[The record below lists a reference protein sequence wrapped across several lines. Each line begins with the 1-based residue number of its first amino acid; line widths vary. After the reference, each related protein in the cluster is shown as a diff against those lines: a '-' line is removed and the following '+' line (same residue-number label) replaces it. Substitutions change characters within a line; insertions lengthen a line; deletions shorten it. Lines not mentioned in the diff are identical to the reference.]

1 MGQNSDASTGLS
13 LRIGLF
19 GGTFDP
25 PHRGHT
31 AVAADV
37 ADVLELDQVLWIP
50 ANQPPYNSLTVP
62 APVALRI
69 EMTRAAVEADLRF
82 EVSEV
87 EAERGGAS
95 YTVETVRALRESYP
109 GTILFLI
116 IGTDQF
122 SEFNAWRSPEE
133 LLHLAKLVV
142 MDRDGLRGRDHIPDV
157 EGVEKVQFVDVR
169 RVDISSTDVRAAL
182 RDKRDVSALVPTGV
196 AEIIFREGLYGS

>member
-1 MGQNSDASTGLS
+1 MGQDSDTFTRLP
-13 LRIGLF
+13 LRLGLF

-31 AVAADV
+31 TVVTDV
-37 ADVLELDQVLWIP
+37 ADALELDQVLWIP

-82 EVSEV
+82 EVSEI

-122 SEFNAWRSPEE
+122 LEFNAWRSPEE

-169 RVDISSTDVRAAL
+169 RVDISSTDVRAAV

>member
-1 MGQNSDASTGLS
+1 
-13 LRIGLF
+13 
-19 GGTFDP
+19 
-25 PHRGHT
+25 
-31 AVAADV
+31 VVADV

-87 EAERGGAS
+87 EAERGGVS

-122 SEFNAWRSPEE
+122 LEFNSWRNPEE

-142 MDRDGLRGRDHIPDV
+142 MDRDGLRGKDHIPDV

-169 RVDISSTDVRAAL
+169 RVDISSTDVRAAV
-182 RDKRDVSALVPTGV
+182 RDKRDVSAFVPTGV

>member
-1 MGQNSDASTGLS
+1 MVT
-13 LRIGLF
+13 
-19 GGTFDP
+19 
-25 PHRGHT
+25 
-31 AVAADV
+31 DV
-37 ADVLELDQVLWIP
+37 ADTLELDQVLWIP

-69 EMTRAAVEADLRF
+69 KMTRAAVEADLRF

-122 SEFNAWRSPEE
+122 REFGIRHSMEFFLQKYN
-133 LLHLAKLVV
+133 
-142 MDRDGLRGRDHIPDV
+142 
-157 EGVEKVQFVDVR
+157 
-169 RVDISSTDVRAAL
+169 
-182 RDKRDVSALVPTGV
+182 
-196 AEIIFREGLYGS
+196 